1 MSSLTPVD
9 GKWGEVPSAR
19 ARNVLR
25 PDNYE
30 LFDEVCARLNQR
42 DPVIPVVG
50 IAAWVGVTEDELVRW
65 VIKFSEKKR
74 PQRSPYQNKDFAPVA
89 QPRGHGVD
97 LWSDS
102 PDRQRQRIAQKARDG
117 ARAALLASS
126 GNQPG
131 GSK

>member
-9 GKWGEVPSAR
+9 GKWGEVQSAR

-42 DPVIPVVG
+42 DPVIPVAG

-65 VIKFSEKKR
+65 VIAFKDRKPKA
-74 PQRSPYQNKDFAPVA
+74 PYQNKAFAPLA
-89 QPRGHGVD
+89 QSQSTSTP
-97 LWSDS
+97 LWSDTD
-102 PDRQRQRIAQKARDG
+102 DRRRQRIAQKARDG
-117 ARAALLASS
+117 ARAAREAMHA
-126 GNQPG
+126 
-131 GSK
+131 K